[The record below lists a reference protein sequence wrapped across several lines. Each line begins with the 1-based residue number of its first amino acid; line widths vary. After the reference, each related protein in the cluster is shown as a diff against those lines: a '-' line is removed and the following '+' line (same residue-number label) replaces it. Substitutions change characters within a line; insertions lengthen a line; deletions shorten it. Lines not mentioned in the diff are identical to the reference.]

1 MTALYYRDFRLMWI
15 GLFVSAIGTWI
26 QIVAQ
31 ALLIVKLTNGS
42 AFALGVVS
50 LAQALSFFLFALAG
64 GALADKFDK
73 RRLVLVT
80 QTILMLLAVLL
91 GTLTLVGVVRLWMI
105 VAIAFCSGAVLSIDQ
120 PTRGAL
126 IPMLVPPEALMN
138 AISLQSIIFS
148 GAATFGPAIAG
159 FALNWV
165 GYAGNFFLNAI
176 SYLAAIITLLL
187 IRPPVEQSKP
197 RALFWDTV
205 RASLSA
211 VGRDS
216 VLPRVFSGYGAL
228 LFLGPSAAVM
238 LPIFAVRIL
247 HISPPQMGLLFAAV
261 GAGTVAG
268 GVLIASFGDIRR
280 KGIVFLTGMIVWSAA
295 LGVFATSTAMWLSV
309 AALFVLG
316 ASQNAATATAITL
329 MQTRVP
335 PEMRGRVMS
344 LNTLL
349 NMGVRPL
356 GDFPAGALI
365 GAIGGPLTA
374 GLSAFLTGAYA
385 LFLAATNSDLRRA

>member
-1 MTALYYRDFRLMWI
+1 MKALYYRDFRLMWI
-15 GLFVSAIGTWI
+15 GLFVSAVGTWM

-31 ALLIVKLTNGS
+31 ALLVVKLTNGS
-42 AFALGVVS
+42 ALALGVVS
-50 LAQALSFFLFALAG
+50 LAQAVSFFLFALGG
-64 GALADKFDK
+64 GALADKFDR
-73 RRLVLVT
+73 RRLLLTT
-80 QTILMLLAVLL
+80 QTVLMLLAAGL
-91 GTLTLVGVVRLWMI
+91 GCLTHFGVVRLWMI
-105 VAIAFCSGAVLSIDQ
+105 VAIAFCSGSVLSIDQ

-126 IPMLVPPEALMN
+126 IPTLVPPEAIMN
-138 AISLQSIIFS
+138 AISLQSVIFS

-159 FALNWV
+159 FALHWV
-165 GYAGNFFLNAI
+165 GYAGNFFLNAV
-176 SYLAAIITLLL
+176 SYLAAIFTLLL
-187 IRPPVEQSKP
+187 IRPPVENTKP
-197 RALFWDTV
+197 RAPFWDTI

-216 VLPRVFSGYGAL
+216 VLPRVFSGYGAM

-238 LPIFAVRIL
+238 LPIFAVNIL

-268 GVLIASFGDIRR
+268 GLLIASFGDIRA
-280 KGIVFLTGMIVWSAA
+280 KGVVFLTGMILWSAA
-295 LGVFATSTAMWLSV
+295 LAAFAVSTTMWISV
-309 AALFVLG
+309 LALFILG
-316 ASQNAATATAITL
+316 ASQNAATATAVTL

-349 NMGVRPL
+349 IMGVRPL

-365 GAIGGPLTA
+365 ATIGGPLTA
-374 GLSAFLTGAYA
+374 GIGAALTGVYA
-385 LFLAATNSDLRRA
+385 LFLAATNPDLRDA

>member
-1 MTALYYRDFRLMWI
+1 
-15 GLFVSAIGTWI
+15 
-26 QIVAQ
+26 
-31 ALLIVKLTNGS
+31 
-42 AFALGVVS
+42 
-50 LAQALSFFLFALAG
+50 
-64 GALADKFDK
+64 
-73 RRLVLVT
+73 
-80 QTILMLLAVLL
+80 
-91 GTLTLVGVVRLWMI
+91 
-105 VAIAFCSGAVLSIDQ
+105 
-120 PTRGAL
+120 
-126 IPMLVPPEALMN
+126 MN

-159 FALNWV
+159 FTLNWV

-176 SYLAAIITLLL
+176 SYLAAIVTLLL

>member
-1 MTALYYRDFRLMWI
+1 MKALYYRDFRLMWI

-50 LAQALSFFLFALAG
+50 LAQALSFFFFALAG

-80 QTILMLLAVLL
+80 QTILMLLALLL
-91 GTLTLVGVVRLWMI
+91 GTFTLVGVVRLWMI

-176 SYLAAIITLLL
+176 SYLAAIITLML

-197 RALFWDTV
+197 RAPFWDTV

-247 HISPPQMGLLFAAV
+247 HISPPQMGFLFAAV